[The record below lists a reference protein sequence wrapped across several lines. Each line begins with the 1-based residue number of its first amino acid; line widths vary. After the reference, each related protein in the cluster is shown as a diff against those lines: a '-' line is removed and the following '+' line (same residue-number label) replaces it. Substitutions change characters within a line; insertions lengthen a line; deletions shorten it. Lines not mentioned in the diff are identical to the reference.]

1 VANDRLLVML
11 DMVEDLLA
19 RIRAQMQLDDVM
31 DEEVRIA
38 KGLVSRHPYG
48 ATDEVATPAPDPDT
62 QYAEYVASA
71 TKPVAG
77 PSAENTIATPVF
89 GADAP
94 DFLRGL
100 RVPAG
105 RPLSRPE
112 DER

>member
-1 VANDRLLVML
+1 MPNDRLLVML
-11 DMVEDLLA
+11 EMVEDLLA
-19 RIRAQMQLDDVM
+19 RIRVQIQVDDAM
-31 DEEVRIA
+31 DEEERNA
-38 KGLVSRHPYG
+38 KESVSREIYNEGPSAALG
-48 ATDEVATPAPDPDT
+48 APDPDT